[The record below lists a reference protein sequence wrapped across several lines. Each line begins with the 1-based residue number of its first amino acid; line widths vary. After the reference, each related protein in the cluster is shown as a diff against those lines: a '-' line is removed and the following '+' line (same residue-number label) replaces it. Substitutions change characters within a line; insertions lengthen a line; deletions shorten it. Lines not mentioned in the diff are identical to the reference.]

1 MFGILFTIRLYHI
14 NRLLS
19 IYLYQVTRI
28 PFQANILQYYL
39 NKKSCLWSL
48 NREPGEIS
56 FALDNSSPFVC
67 TIPCTSPL
75 KQYVTMSWIKH
86 CILFI
91 KYWNTFSQALF
102 PCPSPNTLRSAYKL
116 ASAFRRWYSALVGY
130 LGDQI
135 NNNAVVIEWQ
145 GHWVT

>member
-1 MFGILFTIRLYHI
+1 MFTIRLYHI

-28 PFQANILQYYL
+28 PFQTNILEYYL

-56 FALDNSSPFVC
+56 LALDNSGPFVC
-67 TIPCTSPL
+67 AIPCNFPL
-75 KQYVTMSWIKH
+75 KQSVTMSRIKLWT
-86 CILFI
+86 LFI
-91 KYWNTFSQALF
+91 KYWNTSSYTLF
-102 PCPSPNTLRSAYKL
+102 PCPSPNTLHSAYKL
-116 ASAFRRWYSALVGY
+116 ASAFHRWYSALVGY

-135 NNNAVVIEWQ
+135 NNNAVVIKWQ